1 MKTYAH
7 SAITTSKAVVGRAE
21 RQGGK
26 WSLLC
31 RASPVSLRG
40 LRKSL
45 RVTRQEALRAA
56 NNFLN
61 HGMPFVTIYPIRRI
75 RCVGAP
81 HFHRVCYDL
90 TDSCHFAAFAILG
103 ALFCFAYPRHIA
115 LVCLV
120 VFGSALLLEFMQ
132 LLTPDRHGRIH
143 DAIEKMTGGS
153 AGLVTGRAI
162 LLSNKVRRLLQK

>member
-1 MKTYAH
+1 MPKG
-7 SAITTSKAVVGRAE
+7 KGQVVFIV
-21 RQGGK
+21 QGKPREPEGIAK
-26 WSLLC
+26 
-31 RASPVSLRG
+31 VIKG
-40 LRKSL
+40 
-45 RVTRQEALRAA
+45 TRQEALQAA

-120 VFGSALLLEFMQ
+120 LFGSALLLEFMQ

-143 DAIEKMTGGS
+143 DAIDKMAGGS

-162 LLSNKVRRLLQK
+162 LLSNKVRRWLQK

>member
-1 MKTYAH
+1 MPKG
-7 SAITTSKAVVGRAE
+7 KGQVVFIV
-21 RQGGK
+21 QGKPREPEGIAK
-26 WSLLC
+26 
-31 RASPVSLRG
+31 VIKG
-40 LRKSL
+40 
-45 RVTRQEALRAA
+45 TRQEALQAA

-75 RCVGAP
+75 RWVGAP
-81 HFHRVCYDL
+81 HFHRVCCDL
-90 TDSCHFAAFAILG
+90 TDSCQADVVRVDQLEHFAAFAILG

-143 DAIEKMTGGS
+143 DAIEKMAGGS

-162 LLSNKVRRLLQK
+162 LLSNKVRRWLQK